1 MYKELIKAYFYK
13 FITWDHYFPELLYKS
28 ILKTGYKRGGSL
40 MESRLHLDYI
50 CFFLFQFYHTSFL
63 TPFVSDWAVAK
74 TLKYKGGF
82 KYHHLSLTTGNFQN
96 KDCISLFFFFRL
108 TEAVHGTTTAIAK
121 ILILIFIYNSFKK
134 KNDPILT

>member
-50 CFFLFQFYHTSFL
+50 CFL

-82 KYHHLSLTTGNFQN
+82 KYHHLSLTTGNF
-96 KDCISLFFFFRL
+96 
-108 TEAVHGTTTAIAK
+108 
-121 ILILIFIYNSFKK
+121 
-134 KNDPILT
+134 